1 MSCSLQKLFVLKL
14 NPNIFDSMFQRA
26 STCSDELNKYL
37 SMFCFQAIAT
47 AAASDTGEVS
57 EKAGGTESS
66 SETSKLSSKSAK
78 ERRNR
83 RKKRKEEEGKGADE
97 ELPKSDSQDSMK
109 KGRCRFS
116 MDANLLNYDMEC
128 SSAHQV
134 RHHHCVINVNVQ
146 YDFCCLLNIIHSWPA
161 DMCCYCHGASYSF
174 V

>member
-134 RHHHCVINVNVQ
+134 RHHHCV
-146 YDFCCLLNIIHSWPA
+146 SEK
-161 DMCCYCHGASYSF
+161 CHERKRSI
-174 V
+174 